1 MIVGM
6 KSAIVDDVRA
16 VSVDEGIETKST
28 PPTGRK
34 VLDLDAR
41 VPGDGKIHWESVKVR
56 KQITKLR
63 NSST

>member
-41 VPGDGKIHWESVKVR
+41 VPGDGKIH
-56 KQITKLR
+56 
-63 NSST
+63 